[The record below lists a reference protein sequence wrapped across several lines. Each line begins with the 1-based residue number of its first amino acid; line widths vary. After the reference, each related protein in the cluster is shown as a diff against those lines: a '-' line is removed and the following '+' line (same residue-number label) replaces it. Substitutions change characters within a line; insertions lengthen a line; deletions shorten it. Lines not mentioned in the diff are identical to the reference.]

1 MADTTQPPI
10 NGTYAAPHPYPDPYV
25 SHTPVN
31 TVNNTMGSNYHP
43 ASTSTPS
50 NGPAGSEPK
59 NEIPKDEVGWY
70 FVEQY
75 YTTMSRNPDRLHLFY
90 SRHSHFVFGTEAE
103 SVPVAVGQKAIN
115 EKIRALDFHDCKVRV
130 LNVDTQGSMDNILV
144 AVIGEISNRSE
155 PSRKFSQTFV
165 LAQQPNGY
173 YVLNDIFRYLADEVE
188 EFVVDETAAAQPESV
203 SELQGTSVAQQ
214 ETASE
219 PEQPITAQRADEG
232 TVSEADAKL
241 AAPPTNGE
249 VDNAASDAPQAAA
262 QEKPAVSVTP
272 AVPAAPAEPE
282 ALQPEKPQTPEPS
295 PVASTPKDSAPAAKK
310 EPVVPT
316 KAVPMSWANVASKNR
331 AAAAA
336 AAAATAAAPTA
347 PAKSAATAT
356 AAAPAPS
363 TAPTQTQPEQP
374 AAAVPAEASTSSQ
387 QSSTDGSGWQT
398 AGHDHGKKQS
408 RAGDDNK
415 HPAYIKN
422 VNEKVDASLLKTVLS
437 RFGKLTHFDVNRSRS
452 CAFVDFADQASYNA
466 AVAANPHQIGS
477 EQVTVEERRVRTG
490 NFSNGFA
497 NARGGAN
504 RGRSDG
510 RAGSQG
516 RGGNYQREQGRGGFS
531 SRGGR
536 GGNVNKGRSQ
546 AQAA

>member
-25 SHTPVN
+25 SHAPVN
-31 TVNNTMGSNYHP
+31 TMGNNYHP

-173 YVLNDIFRYLADEVE
+173 YVLNDIFRYLADEAE
-188 EFVVDETAAAQPESV
+188 EFVADETVAAQPKSV
-203 SELQGTSVAQQ
+203 SELQDTSVAQQ
-214 ETASE
+214 ETTSE
-219 PEQPITAQRADEG
+219 LEQPIAAQG
-232 TVSEADAKL
+232 TDDDAISEVDTKL
-241 AAPPTNGE
+241 AAATTNGE
-249 VDNAASDAPQAAA
+249 LDKIPQAAT
-262 QEKPAVSVTP
+262 QEKAAVPVTP
-272 AVPAAPAEPE
+272 AVPAVPAEPE
-282 ALQPEKPQTPEPS
+282 VLQPEKPQTAEPS
-295 PVASTPKDSAPAAKK
+295 PATSTPKESTPAAKK

-316 KAVPMSWANVASKNR
+316 KAVPMSWASVAAKNR

-336 AAAATAAAPTA
+336 AAAAATAATATATAAAPTA
-347 PAKSAATAT
+347 PAKSS

-363 TAPTQTQPEQP
+363 AAPAQLQPEQP

-408 RAGDDNK
+408 RAGDDHK

-490 NFSNGFA
+490 NFSNAFPNG
-497 NARGGAN
+497 RGGAN